1 MYRPIL
7 FVTTILLCSLTA
19 HLRCQSSSPVTGK
32 VANPAFDQTISSMI
46 SFSVPILSV
55 KEAKAM
61 EQVTYLDAREPAEF
75 DTCHIPGAVFIG
87 FDHWDSQAV
96 QALPK
101 DHTLVVYCSIGYRS
115 EKIAGKLKK
124 MGFQNVYNLY
134 GSIFEWANEGN
145 SLVSNNNTPTLKLH
159 TYNKKWGKWV
169 DNPSIQKVW

>member
-1 MYRPIL
+1 
-7 FVTTILLCSLTA
+7 
-19 HLRCQSSSPVTGK
+19 
-32 VANPAFDQTISSMI
+32 
-46 SFSVPILSV
+46 
-55 KEAKAM
+55 M

-75 DTCHIPGAVFIG
+75 DTSHIPGAVFIG

-124 MGFQNVYNLY
+124 MGFQKVYNLY